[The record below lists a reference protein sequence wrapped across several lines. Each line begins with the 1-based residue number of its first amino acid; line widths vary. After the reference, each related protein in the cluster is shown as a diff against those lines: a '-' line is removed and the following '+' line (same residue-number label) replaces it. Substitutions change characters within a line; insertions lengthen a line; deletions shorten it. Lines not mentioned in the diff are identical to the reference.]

1 MTPHPLFRSYIAAA
15 RAFKNSQKNAPVS
28 VPHEAELV

>member
-15 RAFKNSQKNAPVS
+15 RAYKAQRKMAPATIPS
-28 VPHEAELV
+28 EAELV